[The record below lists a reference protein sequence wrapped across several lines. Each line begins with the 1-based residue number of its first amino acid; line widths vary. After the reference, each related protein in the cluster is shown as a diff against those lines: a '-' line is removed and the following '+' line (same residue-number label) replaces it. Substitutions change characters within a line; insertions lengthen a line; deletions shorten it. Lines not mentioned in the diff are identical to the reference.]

1 MGSSRFERQYR
12 DRSASLARPCVFWT
26 TEGVEVDGAKW
37 FAGVDWGT
45 RTHQACVLDWSGKAV
60 GERAFAHGGEGLSAL
75 SDWLASFAD
84 GDAGAVGVALETPRG
99 PVTESLMERG
109 FAVHSINPKQLDRF
123 RDRHSPAGAKD
134 DRRDAWVLAS
144 ALRTDPHCLRRLT
157 AAAAEV
163 VELRE
168 RTRLAG
174 ELTRERT
181 RLANR
186 MREQLWR
193 YYPQFLDAVGGDVA
207 SAFALALWR
216 RLPNPGAGRKAREST
231 LNKLLKR
238 HGIRRIDAE
247 TLRLRLRAP
256 SAPLAPG
263 SAVAAESHVRLVA
276 KRLELANE
284 QLSEARRRL
293 DELLAGLAS
302 APGAADEASGDAPG
316 QPERHRDAAV
326 LLSLPGVGATVAA
339 ALLSEAPDA
348 LRNRD
353 YHALRCICGVAPVT
367 RRSGRSLLVVRRLA
381 AHDRLRDAAYHWARV
396 AAQRDPVSKAKY
408 QALRQRGHRHA
419 RALRSVADRLLNV
432 ACAMLRDGALF
443 DPQRVGAPA

>member
-1 MGSSRFERQYR
+1 M
-12 DRSASLARPCVFWT
+12 
-26 TEGVEVDGAKW
+26 DGAKW

-60 GERAFAHGGEGLSAL
+60 GEGAFAHGGEGLSAL

-99 PVTESLMERG
+99 PVAESLMERG
-109 FAVHSINPKQLDRF
+109 FAVRSINPKQLDRF

-168 RTRLAG
+168 WSRLAG

-193 YYPQFLDAVGGDVA
+193 CCPQFPDAVGGDAA

-216 RLPNPGAGRKAREST
+216 RLPNPGAGRKARGST

-238 HGIRRIDAE
+238 RGIRRIAAE

-263 SAVAAESHVRLVA
+263 SAVAAESRVRLVA

-293 DELLAGLAS
+293 DELPAGPAS

-326 LLSLPGVGATVAA
+326 PLSLPGVGATVAA

-353 YHALRCICGVAPVT
+353 CHALRCICGVAPVT

-381 AHDRLRDAAYHWARV
+381 AHDRLRDAAHHWARV
-396 AAQRDPVSKAKY
+396 AAQRDPVSKAKC